1 MEEDITVTSRGQF
14 EAGRRVTL
22 IGMVINLFLIVFKFL
37 AGIYG
42 QSQALVA
49 DAFHS
54 VSDLVTDCVVLVGL
68 RMGRRAPDRTH
79 HFGHGRLE
87 TLTSAVIGGGLLGVA
102 VYIGSKAVWDI
113 LRDIEHHPT
122 WLAVCGAGLSVALKE
137 ALFQYTRR
145 VGRSIRSM
153 AVVANAWHH
162 RSDAFSSVAVLL
174 GVVGARMRPQWHI
187 LDAYAALVVSL
198 LIVKVG
204 LEIVWRSLRELI
216 DTAPGGQVLEQI
228 RGCAMRVPGVHE
240 VHDLRVRT
248 SGGVYQ
254 MEMHVV
260 VDGGLTVRQGHAIA
274 KAVEECLHQDFP
286 DLAQVII
293 HVDPARGEE
302 LLP

>member
-1 MEEDITVTSRGQF
+1 MEEGMIVTSRGQL

-22 IGMVINLFLIVFKFL
+22 MGLVINLFLIAFKFL
-37 AGIYG
+37 AGVYG

-54 VSDLVTDCVVLVGL
+54 VSDLVTDCVTFIGL

-87 TLTSAVIGGGLLGVA
+87 TLASTLIGGGLLGVA
-102 VYIGSKAVWDI
+102 VYVGTKAVWDI
-113 LRDIEHHPT
+113 TRHTEHHPT
-122 WLAVCGAGLSVALKE
+122 WLAVCAAGLSVALKE
-137 ALFQYTRR
+137 GLFQYTLR
-145 VGRSIRSM
+145 VGRRIRSM

-174 GVVGARMRPQWHI
+174 GVLGARIRPQWHM
-187 LDAYAALVVSL
+187 LDAYAALAVSL

-216 DTAPGGQVLEQI
+216 DTAPAAEVLEQI
-228 RGCAMRVPGVHE
+228 RGCAKGVRGVLE
-240 VHDLRVRT
+240 VHDLKVRT
-248 SGGVYQ
+248 SGGIYQ
-254 MEMHVV
+254 MELHVV

-274 KAVEECLHQDFP
+274 KEVEECLRQDFP

-293 HVDPARGEE
+293 HVDPARAEA
-302 LLP
+302 LS